1 MWFVAKIFSMPSSD
15 NSNFLAYVPAL
26 FLQNNPQKI
35 IPRMLENEAFWKKIN
50 YGYVMKELLPVER
63 LRLRRIIA

>member
-35 IPRMLENEAFWKKIN
+35 IPRMLENEAF
-50 YGYVMKELLPVER
+50 
-63 LRLRRIIA
+63 